1 MDPSWHP
8 EGARCEHALREH
20 LRALDGEW
28 LSSGVDWMI
37 VGGSGIGR
45 PLVEAGEHALGLVIR
60 HEVPLAELGLP
71 APSVAG
77 HGSSLVFG
85 ELPTDDGRPPVRVCV
100 QTGRIHPYEGHSVG
114 IATAPLGAVLGL
126 GTGSLLLTC
135 AVGGIDPQLRTGAI
149 VSLRDQIALFGPTP
163 LRGPAFVDCS
173 DIYSAKLRA
182 RLQTL
187 APSLPEVI
195 YAHARGP
202 QYETPAEVAALRL
215 LGGQVV
221 GMSTTYEAILAA
233 AHGTPTCGLGVV
245 TNAAGS
251 EALSHLEVQAE
262 SGRARGRLSELIR
275 LLLTSRPVSGSHG
288 K

>member
-1 MDPSWHP
+1 MAFDPSWHP
-8 EGARCEHALREH
+8 EGAQCELALRER
-20 LRALDGEW
+20 LAGLGGNFQA
-28 LSSGVDWMI
+28 GVDWMI

-45 PLVEAGEHALGLVIR
+45 PLVEAGEHTLGLVIR
-60 HEVPLAELGLP
+60 HEIPLTEIGLP

-77 HGSSLVFG
+77 HGNSLVFG
-85 ELPTDDGRPPVRVCV
+85 ELPNGDGPAVRVCV

-126 GTGSLLLTC
+126 GCRSLLLTC
-135 AVGGIDPQLRTGAI
+135 AVGGIDPKLRTGEI
-149 VSLRDQIALFGPTP
+149 VSLRDQIGLFGPTP
-163 LRGPAFVDCS
+163 LRGAAFVDCS
-173 DIYSAKLRA
+173 DLYSAKLRA
-182 RLQTL
+182 RLRTL
-187 APSLPEVI
+187 SSELAEVI

-233 AHGTPTCGLGVV
+233 AHATPTCGLGVV

-251 EALSHLEVQAE
+251 EALSHLEVQVE
-262 SGRARGRLSELIR
+262 SGRARGRLSDLIR
-275 LLLTSRPVSGSHG
+275 SLLHAE
-288 K
+288 